1 MNSFPFI
8 YLYCFTAIIKAS
20 IWSCILESSNYNFIN
35 VNTSLSMYGNESIL
49 IFLLML
55 STRGILEFFKKNFFQ
70 AAKAVKQQKSTTKI
84 G

>member
-1 MNSFPFI
+1 
-8 YLYCFTAIIKAS
+8 
-20 IWSCILESSNYNFIN
+20 
-35 VNTSLSMYGNESIL
+35 MYGNESIL